1 MHRYLILTFFIS
13 TLVGASSSDF
23 LIQPPNAPSGDIY
36 TFRRQL
42 LFHNGNR
49 ILERLKQNDANLNR
63 TITTIEDSAKLAP
76 PPITASNF
84 KLMTGTQLDKG
95 IVYTEIFWYA
105 PTLRS
110 ELNLIKQNTIIRLS
124 EGPISATYSTPFNN
138 TYHFNLVF
146 NTTFE

>member
-1 MHRYLILTFFIS
+1 MYRYLILFFFIS
-13 TLVGASSSDF
+13 GLVEASSSDF
-23 LIQPPNAPSGDIY
+23 LIQPPNAPSSDMQI
-36 TFRRQL
+36 FRRQL

-49 ILERLKQNDANLNR
+49 IIERLKQNDASLNR
-63 TITTIEDSAKLAP
+63 AITVVEDSTKLAP

-84 KLMTGTQLDKG
+84 KLTTGSQLDKG
-95 IVYTEIFWYA
+95 IFYTEIFWYS

-110 ELNLIKQNTIIRLS
+110 ELNVIKQNTTIRLS
-124 EGPISATYSTPFNN
+124 DGPISATYSTPFDK